1 MNSRQ
6 DIVLLVLDT
15 HRLDRFS
22 CYGNPIE
29 TTPNLDIFAS
39 EATLFRH
46 AMSSAQWTVPSH
58 SSMFTGLYPS
68 EHAMFHA
75 SSVLPASLTTLAE
88 RLNFGSYFT
97 AAYCNNP
104 LVGILNNGLR
114 RGFHS
119 FLNYGGLMTSKPNQA
134 NINRHL
140 FDRYRQNFK
149 RLLANVLTATQD
161 AFARS
166 DTLLDF
172 SFTPWMVPLWQTALH
187 FKGNTLKALDD
198 ASKLMIDRDGL
209 PDDQPIFS
217 FINLMGT
224 HMPYNPPRR
233 FVERF
238 APLVLQKKS
247 ARRYIRH
254 FNSDVFGWLAPLTSD
269 LDDENKA
276 ALDGM
281 YNAEV
286 ACQDEQVGVF
296 LDRLRQSGRLDRTVV
311 IVCADHGEHLGE
323 KQLVGHN
330 ISLYN
335 ELVHVPLLIRDPA
348 GNLPRGAI
356 FEQHVSLRRIFH
368 TVLTAAGIANSSEE
382 ALSLAQHSNADSDH
396 GLVFAEGITAQNA
409 LKLLQRRR
417 PALVA
422 EKALDQPRFAIW
434 KDQYKLIQVGEDHLE
449 LYNFIDD
456 NDERIN
462 LVEKLPE
469 YTTSLQSLLRSFVDH
484 NGSSIPEVIDDD
496 YDNDPEIY
504 LRLRD
509 LGYIE

>member
-1 MNSRQ
+1 
-6 DIVLLVLDT
+6 
-15 HRLDRFS
+15 
-22 CYGNPIE
+22 
-29 TTPNLDIFAS
+29 
-39 EATLFRH
+39 
-46 AMSSAQWTVPSH
+46 
-58 SSMFTGLYPS
+58 
-68 EHAMFHA
+68 
-75 SSVLPASLTTLAE
+75 
-88 RLNFGSYFT
+88 
-97 AAYCNNP
+97 
-104 LVGILNNGLR
+104 
-114 RGFHS
+114 
-119 FLNYGGLMTSKPNQA
+119 
-134 NINRHL
+134 
-140 FDRYRQNFK
+140 
-149 RLLANVLTATQD
+149 
-161 AFARS
+161 
-166 DTLLDF
+166 
-172 SFTPWMVPLWQTALH
+172 MVPLWQTALH
-187 FKGNTLKALDD
+187 FKGNTMKALDD
-198 ASKLMIDRDGL
+198 ASKSMIDRDGL

-224 HMPYNPPRR
+224 HMPYNPPGR
-233 FVERF
+233 FIERF
-238 APLVLQKKS
+238 APLVLQKKA

-269 LDDENKA
+269 IDDESKA
-276 ALDGM
+276 VLDGM

-286 ACQDEQVGVF
+286 ACQDEQVGEF
-296 LDRLRQSGRLDRTVV
+296 FHRLRQSGRLDRTMV

-356 FEQHVSLRRIFH
+356 VEQHVSLRRIFH
-368 TVLTAAGIANSSEE
+368 TVLSAAGIANTSEE
-382 ALSLAQHSNADSDH
+382 ALSLARQSNTDSDQ
-396 GLVFAEGITAQNA
+396 GLVFAEGVTAMNA

-456 NDERIN
+456 TDERNN

-469 YTTSLQSLLRSFVDH
+469 YAASLQSMLRSFIDH

-509 LGYIE
+509 LGYVE

>member
-1 MNSRQ
+1 MNSRS

-15 HRLDRFS
+15 HRLDRLS
-22 CYGNPIE
+22 CYGNQIV

-39 EATLFRH
+39 EATLYRH
-46 AMSSAQWTVPSH
+46 ALSTAQWTVPSH

-68 EHAMFHA
+68 DHTMYHA
-75 SSVLPASLTTLAE
+75 SSVLPTSLTTLAE
-88 RLNFGSYFT
+88 RLSAGGYFT

-114 RGFHS
+114 RGFYS
-119 FLNYGGLMTSKPNQA
+119 FLNYGGLMTSRPNQA
-134 NINRHL
+134 NVNGRL
-140 FDRYRQNFK
+140 FDRYRQHFK

-172 SFTPWMVPLWQTALH
+172 SFSPWMVPLWQTALH
-187 FKGNTLKALDD
+187 FKGNTVKALDD
-198 ASKLMIDRDGL
+198 AAKLLIDRNGL
-209 PDDQPIFS
+209 PDNQPIFS

-233 FVERF
+233 FIERF
-238 APLVLQKKS
+238 APLVLQKKA
-247 ARRYIRH
+247 ARHYIRH

-269 LDDENKA
+269 LDDDKKA
-276 ALDGM
+276 VLDGM

-296 LDRLRQSGRLDRTVV
+296 LDRLRQSGRLDRTML

-323 KQLVGHN
+323 KQLIGHN

-335 ELVHVPLLIRDPA
+335 ELVHVPLLIRDPE
-348 GNLPRGAI
+348 GNLPPGVTR
-356 FEQHVSLRRIFH
+356 EQVVSLRRIFH
-368 TVLTAAGIANSSEE
+368 TVLTAAGIANSLEE
-382 ALSLAQHSNADSDH
+382 ALSLAQHSNADPDQ
-396 GLVFAEGITAQNA
+396 GLVFAEGITALNA
-409 LKLLQRRR
+409 LRLLQRRR

-422 EKALDQPRFAIW
+422 EKALDQPRIAIW
-434 KDQYKLIQVGEDHLE
+434 KDQHKLIQIGEDQLE
-449 LYNFIDD
+449 LYNILDGQ
-456 NDERIN
+456 NEQIN
-462 LVEKLPE
+462 LAGTQPGCV
-469 YTTSLQSLLRSFVDH
+469 TSLQSLLRSYVDH
-484 NGSSIPEVIDDD
+484 TEPSTPELIDDD

-509 LGYIE
+509 LGYVE

>member
-1 MNSRQ
+1 LSSRP

-15 HRLDRFS
+15 QRFDRLS
-22 CYGNPIE
+22 CYGNRLE
-29 TTPNLDIFAS
+29 TTPKLDIFAS
-39 EATLFRH
+39 EATLYRH
-46 AMSSAQWTVPSH
+46 AMSTAQWTVPSH

-68 EHAMFHA
+68 GHAMFHA

-88 RLNFGSYFT
+88 RLNSGGYFT

-104 LVGILNNGLR
+104 LVGIVNNGLR
-114 RGFHS
+114 RGFYS

-134 NINRHL
+134 SIDGHI
-140 FDRYRQNFK
+140 FDRYRQHFK
-149 RLLANVLTATQD
+149 RSLASVLTAVQD

-166 DTLLDF
+166 DALLEF
-172 SFTPWMVPLWQTALH
+172 SFSPWMVPLWQTALH
-187 FKGNTLKALDD
+187 FKGNTVKALDD
-198 ASKLMIDRDGL
+198 AAKLLIDRNGL
-209 PDDQPIFS
+209 PDNQPIFS
-217 FINLMGT
+217 FINLMGA

-233 FVERF
+233 FIERF
-238 APLVLQKKS
+238 APPVFQQKA
-247 ARRYIRH
+247 ARHYIRH

-269 LDDENKA
+269 LDDEKKA
-276 ALDGM
+276 VLDGM

-296 LDRLRQSGRLDRTVV
+296 LDRLRQSGRLDRTML

-323 KQLVGHN
+323 KQLMGHN

-335 ELVHVPLLIRDPA
+335 ELVHVPLIIRDPE
-348 GNLPRGAI
+348 GNLPKGAVC
-356 FEQHVSLRRIFH
+356 EQAVSLRRVFH
-368 TVLTAAGIANSSEE
+368 TVLTTAGIANAPEE
-382 ALSLAQHSNADSDH
+382 ALSLAQHSNADPDQ
-396 GLVFAEGITAQNA
+396 GVVFAEGVTALNV
-409 LKLLQRRR
+409 LNLLQRRR

-422 EKALDQPRFAIW
+422 EKALDQPRIAIW
-434 KDQYKLIQVGEDHLE
+434 KDQYKLIQVDEDHLE

-456 NDERIN
+456 QDEQRN
-462 LVEKLPE
+462 LVESLPGSV
-469 YTTSLQSLLRSFVDH
+469 TSLQSLLRSFVDH

-509 LGYIE
+509 LGYVE